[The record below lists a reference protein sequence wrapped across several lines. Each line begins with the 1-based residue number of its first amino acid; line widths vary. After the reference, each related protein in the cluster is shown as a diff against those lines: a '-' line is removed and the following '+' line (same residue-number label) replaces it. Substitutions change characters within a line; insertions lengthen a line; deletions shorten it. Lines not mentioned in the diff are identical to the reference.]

1 MKNLRIPFLLA
12 VLMFLLNVPAH
23 ADDFYYDGGVHY
35 NPYNGYTVMSLPPP
49 PPMNTVPFYVRD
61 DYDDYVEDYYECIL
75 GYEYKGMTCR
85 YWRKYAEKN
94 GLYQKTPYNAQQNQN
109 GVNNAGSNMGSAP
122 VNNIQNNNPVN
133 TYQAD
138 TSAVQQPV
146 QNGQAVNNNIN
157 VNNQPNT
164 IEPYI
169 PTHQ

>member
-1 MKNLRIPFLLA
+1 MKTLRISFLLA
-12 VLMFLLNVPAH
+12 VLMCLFTVSAY
-23 ADDFYYDGGVHY
+23 ADEFYYDGGVHY

-75 GYEYKGMTCR
+75 GYEYKGLTCR

-109 GVNNAGSNMGSAP
+109 VMNNAGVNAGNVQMNNNM
-122 VNNIQNNNPVN
+122 VNNNPVN
-133 TYQAD
+133 SYQSGAGVAEQ
-138 TSAVQQPV
+138 SSVS
-146 QNGQAVNNNIN
+146 GQAVNNN
-157 VNNQPNT
+157 VNNQQNT

-169 PTHQ
+169 PNHK